1 MKNSEVKFVKLRIYG
16 EDINSE
22 VLSDYLVDNIPRGY

>member
-1 MKNSEVKFVKLRIYG
+1 MNNSEVKFVKLRIYG

-22 VLSDYLVDNIPRGY
+22 ILSDYSVDNIPRGY

>member
-1 MKNSEVKFVKLRIYG
+1 MNNSEVKFVKLRIYG

-22 VLSDYLVDNIPRGY
+22 VLSDYSVDNIPRGY